1 MIYDSID
8 NFLSYAPKIMPG
20 SEILLPFLEAV
31 RSRSFENIKNMDP
44 GVLDLRLG
52 EYETRNAEEV
62 PFESHRKFWDLQI
75 IMEGEELV
83 GYSTLEALRETSE
96 YDPVCDI
103 TFYSGKGQMLSLG
116 KGMMMLLS
124 PFDGHQPGVISGNGP
139 SRIRKIVV
147 KLPW

>member
-1 MIYDSID
+1 MIYDSIE
-8 NFLSYAPKIMPG
+8 NFVRYSPKIMPR
-20 SEILLPFLEAV
+20 SNILLPFLEAV
-31 RSRSFENIKNMDP
+31 RSGSFKEIKDMDP
-44 GVLDLRLG
+44 GVLDLRFG

-75 IMEGEELV
+75 VMEGEELV
-83 GYSTLEALRETSE
+83 GYSPLDALSETSQ

-103 TFYSGKGQMLSLG
+103 TFYSGKGQMFRLE

-124 PFDGHQPGVISGNGP
+124 PFDGHQPGVSSGETP